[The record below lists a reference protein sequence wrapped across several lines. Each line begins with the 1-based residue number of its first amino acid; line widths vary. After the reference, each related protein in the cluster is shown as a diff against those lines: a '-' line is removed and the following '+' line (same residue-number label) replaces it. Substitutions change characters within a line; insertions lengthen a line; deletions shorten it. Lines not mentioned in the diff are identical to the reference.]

1 MDPKVVKKEE
11 TRVFME
17 GLEVCREYFKTGKI
31 TIGTSYLLPGQ
42 TGAVDKGHKESH
54 EVFFVV
60 RGHVLMHDERTGKS
74 YELKEQD
81 AILFSETVSHQLTNI
96 GTEPAIV
103 SWSMGPSE

>member
-1 MDPKVVKKEE
+1 MDPTVIKKEGA
-11 TRVFME
+11 RVFME
-17 GLEVCREYFKTGKI
+17 GPEVCREYFKTGKI

-42 TGAVDKGHKESH
+42 TGAVDKGHKASH

-60 RGHVLMHDERTGKS
+60 RGHVLMHVETTGKS

-81 AILFSETVSHQLTNI
+81 AILFPETVPHQLTNI
-96 GTEPAIV
+96 GTEPAVV